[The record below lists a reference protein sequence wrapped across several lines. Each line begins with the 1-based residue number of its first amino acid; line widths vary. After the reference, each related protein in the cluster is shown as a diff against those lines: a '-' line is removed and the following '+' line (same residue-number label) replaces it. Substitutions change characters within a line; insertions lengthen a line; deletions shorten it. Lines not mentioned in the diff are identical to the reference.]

1 MKPPGPEQSSP
12 APLWKVY
19 FTGIALSA
27 ALFAFHTWV
36 IFETAVLLTL
46 TATEAIRLVGV
57 HVAGPLLILGS
68 FFILFITHLLE
79 AAVWALVFWRIR
91 QFPTFGEGMYFAGTS
106 LTALGYGDVVLRAP
120 WRGLGPLM
128 ATNGLLMFGCSTAFL
143 FFVIQH
149 IWSRI

>member
-1 MKPPGPEQSSP
+1 MNPELPSHAS
-12 APLWKVY
+12 LRRVY
-19 FTGIALSA
+19 FTGIALAA

-36 IFETAVLLTL
+36 IFETAMLLNL
-46 TATEAIRLVGV
+46 TSAEAIRLVGV
-57 HVAGPLLILGS
+57 RVAGPLLILGS

-79 AAVWALVFWRIR
+79 AAVWALLFWKIR

-106 LTALGYGDVVLRAP
+106 LTALGYGDIVLRAP

-128 ATNGLLMFGCSTAFL
+128 AINGLLMFGCSTAFL

-149 IWSRI
+149 IWSTF

>member
-12 APLWKVY
+12 ASLGRVY
-19 FTGIALSA
+19 FTGIALAA

-46 TATEAIRLVGV
+46 TSADAIRLVGV

-79 AAVWALVFWRIR
+79 AAVWALLFWRIR
-91 QFPTFGEGMYFAGTS
+91 QFPSFGEGMYFAGTS

-120 WRGLGPLM
+120 WRGLGPLR

>member
-1 MKPPGPEQSSP
+1 MNPSVPEPCPPAS
-12 APLWKVY
+12 LWKVY

-68 FFILFITHLLE
+68 FSILFITHLLE

>member
-1 MKPPGPEQSSP
+1 MKSSASGKDSP
-12 APLWKVY
+12 ASLRRVY
-19 FTGIALSA
+19 ATGIGLAA

-36 IFETAVLLTL
+36 IFETALLL
-46 TATEAIRLVGV
+46 SVTAAPAMQLVGV
-57 HVAGPLLILGS
+57 HVAGPFLILAS
-68 FFILFITHLLE
+68 FFVLFITHLLE
-79 AAVWALVFWRIR
+79 AAVWALLFWKIR

-106 LTALGYGDVVLRAP
+106 LTALGYGDIVLRAP

-149 IWSRI
+149 IWSTF